1 MSAKVVELGVL
12 RPEPD
17 EIELWDGWF
26 RVPFRLSDSPAPR
39 WRAFFEETVRAHG
52 TPLNRQVFLERGR
65 DQVVVL
71 LDVGDDLR
79 AVAQAVR
86 DLVERTNRAYRE
98 AIEEEERQMAAEL
111 RRRQELEEG
120 LLKLRRQAEELSL

>member
-1 MSAKVVELGVL
+1 MATKVVELGVQ

-39 WRAFFEETVRAHG
+39 WREFFEEAVKSLG
-52 TPLNRQVFLERGR
+52 TPFNRQVFLERGR

-79 AVAQAVR
+79 TVAEAVR
-86 DLVERTNRAYRE
+86 ALVEHTNRTYRE
-98 AIEEEERQMAAEL
+98 AVEEEERQMAAEL
-111 RRRQELEEG
+111 RRRHELEEG
-120 LLKLRRQAEELSL
+120 LLQLRRQAEELSL